1 MAFSTDSTSGLSSG
15 INVTP
20 LIDVLLV
27 LLIIFMVVLPLA
39 PRGLDTTIPTNNPTA
54 SSPPPEKPVLVQLD
68 GDPAHIAYRIDGVP
82 IGPEAIDARLRDL
95 MAARADRQMLVQAD
109 ASLDFG
115 AVSNIVDRGRAAGAD
130 TVGLITPT
138 TR

>member
-1 MAFSTDSTSGLSSG
+1 MAFSTNSTSGLSSD

-20 LIDVLLV
+20 MIDVLLV

-39 PRGLDTTIPTNNPTA
+39 PRGLDTTIPSNNPTA

-68 GDPAHIAYRIDGVP
+68 GDPAHIAYRIDGVA
-82 IGPEAIDARLRDL
+82 IDREAIDARLREL
-95 MAARADRQMLVQAD
+95 LAARADRQMLVQAD
-109 ASLDFG
+109 AGLDFG
-115 AVSNIVDRGRAAGAD
+115 TISNIVDRGRAAGAD
-130 TVGLITPT
+130 TVGLITPA

>member
-1 MAFSTDSTSGLSSG
+1 MAFSTNSTSGLSSD

-115 AVSNIVDRGRAAGAD
+115 TVSNIVDRGRAAGAD

>member
-1 MAFSTDSTSGLSSG
+1 
-15 INVTP
+15 
-20 LIDVLLV
+20 
-27 LLIIFMVVLPLA
+27 
-39 PRGLDTTIPTNNPTA
+39 
-54 SSPPPEKPVLVQLD
+54 VLVQLD